1 MGFGEYPAVILPY
14 FRVKYEG
21 DMSARIAES
30 GDCPSEK
37 QSVLFQATENKRNI
51 ARYINLDNDTRCQS
65 SLKDLTACIKH

>member
-51 ARYINLDNDTRCQS
+51 AR
-65 SLKDLTACIKH
+65 